1 MKVVVRRWI
10 GCMVIGTVLGVGRAV
25 AQQPASG
32 PAAAGARIAFV
43 DARRALQSMPGYAKA
58 ESTYVKEGQAT
69 QTELAR
75 LQAQLDSA
83 LTQFQQQEPMLSASN
98 RAARRK
104 ELETKN
110 TELQTKARDLQQKL
124 VVKEREL
131 LQPMQD
137 RLTAIIEGIRAESNY
152 AMIIDLGSQ
161 GLGIVTYDKGLD
173 ITERVIQ
180 RLRQSN

>member
-1 MKVVVRRWI
+1 
-10 GCMVIGTVLGVGRAV
+10 MVIGTVLNLGRAV

-32 PAAAGARIAFV
+32 PSGAGARIAFV

-69 QTELAR
+69 QTELGR

-124 VVKEREL
+124 ALREREL
-131 LQPMQD
+131 LQPMQQ

-152 AMIIDLGSQ
+152 AMIIDLGGQ

>member
-1 MKVVVRRWI
+1 MKVVVR
-10 GCMVIGTVLGVGRAV
+10 GLVVCMVIGTVLGMGRAV
-25 AQQPASG
+25 AQQPAGGSST
-32 PAAAGARIAFV
+32 AAARIAFV
-43 DARRALQSMPGYAKA
+43 DARRALQSMPGYAQA

-69 QTELAR
+69 QSELGR